1 MNLEEVKN
9 FSFKKELSAL
19 KADILEW
26 LYKWEG
32 KKLVWFDDWNL
43 NQIIV
48 QDYSNLSYIARNWWA
63 TKCLLYKSK
72 FLSSLYKKSDK
83 EYHFDKR
90 LWKKKQLFVLEL
102 LEQDI
107 WIIRKL

>member
-1 MNLEEVKN
+1 MNLERVEN

-26 LYKWEG
+26 LYKREG
-32 KKLVWFDDWNL
+32 RRLTWIDQWNFNEL
-43 NQIIV
+43 IV
-48 QDYSNLSYIARNWWA
+48 QDYKNLEHVARNWWA
-63 TKCLLYKSK
+63 SKVLLYKGK

-83 EYHFDKR
+83 IYTFDKKQ
-90 LWKKKQLFVLEL
+90 WKKKVFFSLEL
-102 LEQDI
+102 LEEDI